1 MVILSQ
7 RPRTAFAQSAD
18 IICSPETDQCREFVC
33 PGISDRLPMGTI
45 CCKLPPDPNLHTYC
59 PSGGCCNPCDP
70 DASQCDGGGH
80 CVPGPVAEGCAKCR
94 GPANRITSVETASGN
109 DLGLT
114 NTSFRPGQRVTA
126 SEVTRLQLG
135 DGSRLVLDKGTSMK
149 IDTCPFNES
158 TVIELLTGRLWNA
171 VKRAAGAP
179 EFQVETER
187 AVTGPRGTTYW
198 ISYAPTKK
206 RTTVHVIKGSV
217 ELRQRFGAKRKLLV
231 RASQTAVQ
239 QGNGRP
245 RVIKR

>member
-1 MVILSQ
+1 MVSL
-7 RPRTAFAQSAD
+7 RPRSAFARSGHVV
-18 IICSPETDQCREFVC
+18 CSPANNLCFEYSC
-33 PGISDRLPMGTI
+33 PAGTT
-45 CCKLPPDPNLHTYC
+45 CCPRPHDPNIHTIC
-59 PSGGCCNPCDP
+59 PSGDCCNPCNP
-70 DASQCDGGGH
+70 ASSTCGSDGY
-80 CVPGPVAEGCAKCR
+80 CYPGPVAAHCGADCQ
-94 GPANRITSVETASGN
+94 GPANRITSVETASGS

-114 NTSFRPGQRVTA
+114 NTSFRPGQRITA

-149 IDTCPFNES
+149 IEKCPFEES

-171 VKRAAGAP
+171 VKRAVGAP

-198 ISYAPTKK
+198 ISYAPAKK

-245 RVIKR
+245 RVTKR